1 MQKFSRFLVLLVV
14 LTCGIFA
21 QAETLTPR
29 KGVIRVKLQEQVA
42 TKLGVDA
49 HFATKGVMSTGI
61 HTLDVASQKVKATSI
76 RRVFP
81 YSPKHEA
88 QMALYGLDRW
98 YEVSFDESV
107 NPMEAKAIFGS
118 TAGVQVATCKVP
130 MVLKEGKGEFTTINP
145 LSVAERPSTMPF
157 NDPRLS
163 SQWHY
168 NNTGTLSGS
177 KVGADINLFEA
188 WKSTTGS

>member
-1 MQKFSRFLVLLVV
+1 MQKFSRFLLLLVVV

-21 QAETLTPR
+21 QAESLNPR

-42 TKLGVDA
+42 TKLGTKA
-49 HFATKGVMSTGI
+49 HFATKGMMSTGI
-61 HTLDVASQKVKATSI
+61 NALDVASQKVKATSI

-81 YSPKHEA
+81 YSPKYES

-107 NPMEAKAIFGS
+107 NPIEAKAIFGR

-130 MVLKEGKGEFTTINP
+130 IVLKEN
-145 LSVAERPSTMPF
+145 
-157 NDPRLS
+157 
-163 SQWHY
+163 
-168 NNTGTLSGS
+168 
-177 KVGADINLFEA
+177 
-188 WKSTTGS
+188 